1 MKIATLT
8 CIFVGL
14 SGAVLAV
21 LTALG
26 VVPGFIDFGL
36 GLGDIAGMESVESI
50 ITTAFW
56 GGLAM
61 LSLLAAIAFGVIS
74 SGEV

>member
-8 CIFVGL
+8 CVGL
-14 SGAVLAV
+14 GLLGALLAA

-26 VVPGFIDFGL
+26 TVPGFVDFGL
-36 GLGDIAGMESVESI
+36 GLGDIVGMESIESI

-56 GGLAM
+56 GGLSLM
-61 LSLLAAIAFGVIS
+61 LLLAAIAFGTLS
-74 SGEV
+74 KEEL

>member
-8 CIFVGL
+8 CLGL
-14 SGAVLAV
+14 GLLGALLAG

-26 VVPGFIDFGL
+26 AIPGFVDFGL
-36 GLGDIAGMESVESI
+36 GLGDIIGMESVESV

-56 GGLAM
+56 GGLSV
-61 LSLLAAIAFGVIS
+61 LLLLAAIAFGALAK
-74 SGEV
+74 GEL